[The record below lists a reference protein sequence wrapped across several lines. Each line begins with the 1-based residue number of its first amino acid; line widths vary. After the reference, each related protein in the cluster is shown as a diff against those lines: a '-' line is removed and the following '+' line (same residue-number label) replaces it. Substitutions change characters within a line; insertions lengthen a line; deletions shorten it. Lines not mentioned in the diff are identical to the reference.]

1 MSLSPRPYTDGK
13 DRIVVRVAHKL
24 DREQFIRTLALA
36 YDQEHRDDQVSKPL
50 THARALH
57 LVRMELA
64 IEGHFG
70 GEGYLEPAWLEW
82 ATAQTNR
89 LWPLSDGAQ

>member
-13 DRIVVRVAHKL
+13 DRIVVRVIHKL

-36 YDQEHRDDQVSKPL
+36 YDQEHCGDDMPKPL
-50 THARALH
+50 KHARALH

-82 ATAQTNR
+82 ATAEADR
-89 LWPLSDGAQ
+89 LWPTAGAL